1 MLYVHG
7 DGGQRHSEGQ
17 GPSQLRP
24 VPGLQPPP
32 RRGHAVA
39 GQASATAAAFPASSC
54 SGVTVT
60 AGPPRRLPQAPSQR
74 LVLPAPWRDALPRMP
89 LPERGARF
97 PAEPCL
103 GRANVAP
110 SLQPPL
116 ALQAFAGIFLSRPR
130 SVFGGTRWSER
141 VNHPNKDITLTP
153 CYTHRLPNRRR
164 EMEEWC
170 HLYNSA
176 LKISLF
182 CI

>member
-1 MLYVHG
+1 MSVAMAG
-7 DGGQRHSEGQ
+7 DEGQ

-24 VPGLQPPP
+24 APGLQPPP

-54 SGVTVT
+54 SGVTVA
-60 AGPPRRLPQAPSQR
+60 AGPRRWLPQAPSQR
-74 LVLPAPWRDALPRMP
+74 LVLPAPLRDALPRMP

-97 PAEPCL
+97 PTVPCL
-103 GRANVAP
+103 GRANVTL
-110 SLQPPL
+110 SLQPRPLL
-116 ALQAFAGIFLSRPR
+116 ALQALTGIFLSWPR
-130 SVFGGTRWSER
+130 SVLGGTKWSER
-141 VNHPNKDITLTP
+141 VNHPNKDVTLTP